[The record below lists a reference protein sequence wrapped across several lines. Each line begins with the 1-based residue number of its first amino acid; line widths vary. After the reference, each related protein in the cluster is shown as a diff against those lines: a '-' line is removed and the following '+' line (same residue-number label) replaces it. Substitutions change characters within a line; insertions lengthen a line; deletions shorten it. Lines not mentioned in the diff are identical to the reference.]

1 MKPTLF
7 LNVGTGW
14 SGTTPLYYT
23 LGWYNKYCH
32 SGHRKEKGYLWL
44 MDLSETRNTF
54 ERVKFYK
61 QFFGPSKQ
69 STTNRKPKIFTHESK
84 YIGGNWTEDEI
95 KYFWSPPF
103 TIEKYIEYY
112 IKHWDFIKHDYK
124 AVSDFSNPNG
134 QCSPEFLKKY
144 APALKS
150 VFDVK
155 VHAVFR
161 DPLRRLWS
169 LRQKQNPK
177 DPVRQFMKMGV
188 DFGYVQF
195 FLKFVEAFGIE
206 NCHMTIMEEFWNGET
221 KELSDFIDYEIKEVH
236 PNAYVPDLGPNAP
249 RIQYL
254 NDQWESDIMHMPK
267 EVKEYGM
274 NMLKPVYIHFKDY
287 FGDLP
292 EQWSKL

>member
-134 QCSPEFLKKY
+134 QCSPEFLRKY

-254 NDQWESDIMHMPK
+254 DDQWESDIMHMPK

>member
-112 IKHWDFIKHDYK
+112 VKHWDFIKHDYK

-134 QCSPEFLKKY
+134 QCSPEFLRKY

-195 FLKFVEAFGIE
+195 FLKFVEAFGID
-206 NCHMTIMEEFWNGET
+206 NCHITIMEEFWNGQT
-221 KELSDFIDYEIKEVH
+221 KELSDFIDYEIKDVH
-236 PNAYVPDLGPNAP
+236 KNAYVPDLGPNAP

>member
-61 QFFGPSKQ
+61 SFFGPSKQ
-69 STTNRKPKIFTHESK
+69 SNTNRKPKIFTHESK

-134 QCSPEFLKKY
+134 QCSPEFLRKY

-155 VHAVFR
+155 IHVVFR

-195 FLKFVEAFGIE
+195 FLKFVEAFGID
-206 NCHMTIMEEFWNGET
+206 NCHMTIMEEFWNGQT

-254 NDQWESDIMHMPK
+254 DDQWESDIMHMPK
-267 EVKEYGM
+267 EVKEYGL

>member
-112 IKHWDFIKHDYK
+112 VKHWDFIKHDYK

-134 QCSPEFLKKY
+134 QCSPEFLRKY

-155 VHAVFR
+155 IHVVFR

>member
-84 YIGGNWTEDEI
+84 YIGGNWTPEEI
-95 KYFWSPPF
+95 NYFWSPPF

-112 IKHWDFIKHDYK
+112 VKHWDFIKHDYK

-134 QCSPEFLKKY
+134 QCSPEFLMKY

-155 VHAVFR
+155 IHAVFR

-195 FLKFVEAFGIE
+195 FIKFVEAFGID
-206 NCHMTIMEEFWNGET
+206 NCYMTIMEEFWNGQT
-221 KELSDFIDYEIKEVH
+221 KELSDFIDYEIKDVH

-254 NDQWESDIMHMPK
+254 DDQWESDIMHMPK
-267 EVKEYGM
+267 EVKDYGL

>member
-112 IKHWDFIKHDYK
+112 VKHWDFIKHDYK

-134 QCSPEFLKKY
+134 QCSPEFLRKY

-155 VHAVFR
+155 IHAVFR

-195 FLKFVEAFGIE
+195 FLKFVEAFGID
-206 NCHMTIMEEFWNGET
+206 NCHMTIMEEFWNGQT

>member
-84 YIGGNWTEDEI
+84 YIGGNWTPEEI
-95 KYFWSPPF
+95 NYFWSPPF

-112 IKHWDFIKHDYK
+112 VKHWDFIKHDYK

-134 QCSPEFLKKY
+134 QCSPEFLRKY

-155 VHAVFR
+155 IHAVFR

-195 FLKFVEAFGIE
+195 FIKFVEAFGID
-206 NCHMTIMEEFWNGET
+206 NCYMTIMEEFWNGQT
-221 KELSDFIDYEIKEVH
+221 KELSDFIDYEIKDVH

-254 NDQWESDIMHMPK
+254 DDQWESDIMHMTK
-267 EVKEYGM
+267 EVKEYGL

>member
-54 ERVKFYK
+54 DRVKFYK

-112 IKHWDFIKHDYK
+112 VKHWDFIKHDYK

-195 FLKFVEAFGIE
+195 FLKFVEAFGID
-206 NCHMTIMEEFWNGET
+206 NCHITIMEEFWNGQT
-221 KELSDFIDYEIKEVH
+221 KELSDFIDYDIKDVH
-236 PNAYVPDLGPNAP
+236 KNAYVPDLGPNAP

>member
-54 ERVKFYK
+54 DRVKFYK

-112 IKHWDFIKHDYK
+112 VKHWDFIKHDYK

-134 QCSPEFLKKY
+134 QCSPEFLRKY

-236 PNAYVPDLGPNAP
+236 PNEYVPDLGPNAP

>member
-84 YIGGNWTEDEI
+84 YIGGNWTPEEI

-112 IKHWDFIKHDYK
+112 VKHWDFIKHDYK

-134 QCSPEFLKKY
+134 QCSPEFLMKY

-155 VHAVFR
+155 IHVVFR

-169 LRQKQNPK
+169 VRQNQNPK
-177 DPVRQFMKMGV
+177 DPVRHFMKMGV

-195 FLKFVEAFGIE
+195 FLKFVEAFGID
-206 NCHMTIMEEFWNGET
+206 NCHMTIMEEFWNGQT
-221 KELSDFIDYEIKEVH
+221 KELSDFIDYEIKDVH
-236 PNAYVPDLGPNAP
+236 KNAYVPDLGPNAP

>member
-134 QCSPEFLKKY
+134 QCSPEFLRKY

-195 FLKFVEAFGIE
+195 FLKFVEAFGID

-254 NDQWESDIMHMPK
+254 DDQWESDIMHMTK
-267 EVKEYGM
+267 EVKDYGL

>member
-103 TIEKYIEYY
+103 TIEKYIE
-112 IKHWDFIKHDYK
+112 
-124 AVSDFSNPNG
+124 
-134 QCSPEFLKKY
+134 L
-144 APALKS
+144 
-150 VFDVK
+150 
-155 VHAVFR
+155 
-161 DPLRRLWS
+161 S
-169 LRQKQNPK
+169 L
-177 DPVRQFMKMGV
+177 
-188 DFGYVQF
+188 
-195 FLKFVEAFGIE
+195 
-206 NCHMTIMEEFWNGET
+206 
-221 KELSDFIDYEIKEVH
+221 
-236 PNAYVPDLGPNAP
+236 
-249 RIQYL
+249 
-254 NDQWESDIMHMPK
+254 
-267 EVKEYGM
+267 
-274 NMLKPVYIHFKDY
+274 IHI
-287 FGDLP
+287 
-292 EQWSKL
+292 

>member
-112 IKHWDFIKHDYK
+112 VKHWDFIKHDYK

-134 QCSPEFLKKY
+134 QCSPEFLRKY

-254 NDQWESDIMHMPK
+254 DDQWESDIMHMPK
-267 EVKEYGM
+267 EVKEYGL

>member
-134 QCSPEFLKKY
+134 QCSPEFLRKY

-155 VHAVFR
+155 IHVVFR

-195 FLKFVEAFGIE
+195 FLKFVEAFGID
-206 NCHMTIMEEFWNGET
+206 NCHITIMEEFWNGQT
-221 KELSDFIDYEIKEVH
+221 KELSDFIDYEIKDVH
-236 PNAYVPDLGPNAP
+236 KNAYVPDLGPNAP

>member
-112 IKHWDFIKHDYK
+112 VKHWDFIKHDYK

-134 QCSPEFLKKY
+134 QCSPEFLRKY

-155 VHAVFR
+155 IHAVFR

-195 FLKFVEAFGIE
+195 FLKFVEAFGID
-206 NCHMTIMEEFWNGET
+206 NCHMTIMEEFWNGQT
-221 KELSDFIDYEIKEVH
+221 KELSDFIDYEIKDVH
-236 PNAYVPDLGPNAP
+236 KNAYVPDLGPNAP

-267 EVKEYGM
+267 EVKDYGL

>member
-112 IKHWDFIKHDYK
+112 LKHWDFIKHDYK

-134 QCSPEFLKKY
+134 QCSPEFLRKY

-155 VHAVFR
+155 IHVVFR

-195 FLKFVEAFGIE
+195 FLKFVEAFGLE

>member
-84 YIGGNWTEDEI
+84 YIGGNWTPEEI
-95 KYFWSPPF
+95 NYFWSPPF

-112 IKHWDFIKHDYK
+112 VKHWDFIKHDYK

-134 QCSPEFLKKY
+134 QCSPEFLRKY

-155 VHAVFR
+155 IHVVFR

-195 FLKFVEAFGIE
+195 FIKFVEAFGID
-206 NCHMTIMEEFWNGET
+206 NCYMTIMEEFWNGQT
-221 KELSDFIDYEIKEVH
+221 KELSDFIDYEIKDVH

-254 NDQWESDIMHMPK
+254 DDQWESDIMHMTK
-267 EVKEYGM
+267 EVKEYGL

>member
-134 QCSPEFLKKY
+134 QCSPEFLRKY

-155 VHAVFR
+155 IHVVFR

-254 NDQWESDIMHMPK
+254 DDQWESDIMHMPK
-267 EVKEYGM
+267 EVKEYGL

>member
-134 QCSPEFLKKY
+134 QCSPEFLRKY

-155 VHAVFR
+155 IHVVFR

-254 NDQWESDIMHMPK
+254 DDQWESDIMHMPK
-267 EVKEYGM
+267 EVKDYGL

>member
-134 QCSPEFLKKY
+134 QCSPEFLRKY

-155 VHAVFR
+155 IHAVFR

-195 FLKFVEAFGIE
+195 FLKFVEAFGLE

>member
-54 ERVKFYK
+54 DRVKFYK

-112 IKHWDFIKHDYK
+112 VKHWDFIKHDYK

-134 QCSPEFLKKY
+134 QCSPEFLRKY

-267 EVKEYGM
+267 EVKDYGL

>member
-134 QCSPEFLKKY
+134 QCSPEFLRKY

-155 VHAVFR
+155 IHVVFR

-195 FLKFVEAFGIE
+195 FLKFVEAFGID

-267 EVKEYGM
+267 EVKDYGL

>member
-84 YIGGNWTEDEI
+84 YIGGNWTPEEI
-95 KYFWSPPF
+95 NYFWSPPF

-134 QCSPEFLKKY
+134 QCSPEFLRKY

-155 VHAVFR
+155 IHAVFR

-195 FLKFVEAFGIE
+195 FLKFVEAFGID
-206 NCHMTIMEEFWNGET
+206 NCHMTIMEEFWNGQT
-221 KELSDFIDYEIKEVH
+221 KELSDFIDYEIKDVH
-236 PNAYVPDLGPNAP
+236 KNAYVPDLGPNAP

-267 EVKEYGM
+267 EVKDYGL

>member
-112 IKHWDFIKHDYK
+112 VKHWDFIKHDYK

-221 KELSDFIDYEIKEVH
+221 KELSDFIDYEIKDVH

>member
-84 YIGGNWTEDEI
+84 YIGGNWTPEEI

-103 TIEKYIEYY
+103 KIEKYIEYY
-112 IKHWDFIKHDYK
+112 VKHWDFIKHDYK

-134 QCSPEFLKKY
+134 QCSPEFLMKY

-155 VHAVFR
+155 IHVVFR

-169 LRQKQNPK
+169 VRQKQNPK

-195 FLKFVEAFGIE
+195 FLKFVEAFGLE
-206 NCHMTIMEEFWNGET
+206 NCHMTIMEEFWNGQT
-221 KELSDFIDYEIKEVH
+221 KELSDFIDYEIKDVH
-236 PNAYVPDLGPNAP
+236 KNAYVPDLGPNAP

-267 EVKEYGM
+267 EVKEYGL

>member
-112 IKHWDFIKHDYK
+112 VKHWDFIKHDYK

-134 QCSPEFLKKY
+134 QCSPEFLTKY

-195 FLKFVEAFGIE
+195 FLKFVEAFGID
-206 NCHMTIMEEFWNGET
+206 NCHITIMEEFWNGQT
-221 KELSDFIDYEIKEVH
+221 KELSDFIDYDIKDVH
-236 PNAYVPDLGPNAP
+236 KNAYVPDLGPNAP

>member
-1 MKPTLF
+1 
-7 LNVGTGW
+7 
-14 SGTTPLYYT
+14 
-23 LGWYNKYCH
+23 
-32 SGHRKEKGYLWL
+32 

-84 YIGGNWTEDEI
+84 YIGGNWTPEEI
-95 KYFWSPPF
+95 NYFWSPPF

-112 IKHWDFIKHDYK
+112 VKHWDFIKHDYK

-134 QCSPEFLKKY
+134 QCSPEFLMKY

-155 VHAVFR
+155 IHVVFR

-254 NDQWESDIMHMPK
+254 DDQWESDIMHMPK
-267 EVKEYGM
+267 EVKEYGL

>member
-23 LGWYNKYCH
+23 LGRYNKYCH

-61 QFFGPSKQ
+61 SFFGPSKQ
-69 STTNRKPKIFTHESK
+69 SNTNRKPKIFTHESK

-134 QCSPEFLKKY
+134 QCSPEFLRKY

-155 VHAVFR
+155 IHVVFR

-195 FLKFVEAFGIE
+195 FLKFVEAFGLE

-254 NDQWESDIMHMPK
+254 DDQWESDIMHMPK
-267 EVKEYGM
+267 EVKEYGL

>member
-112 IKHWDFIKHDYK
+112 VKHWDFIKHDYK

-134 QCSPEFLKKY
+134 QCSPEFLMKY

-155 VHAVFR
+155 IHAVFR

-195 FLKFVEAFGIE
+195 FLKFVEAFGID
-206 NCHMTIMEEFWNGET
+206 NCHITIMEEFWNGQT
-221 KELSDFIDYEIKEVH
+221 KELSDFIDYEIKDVH
-236 PNAYVPDLGPNAP
+236 KNAYVPDLGPNAP

-267 EVKEYGM
+267 EVKDYGL

>member
-61 QFFGPSKQ
+61 SFFGPSKQ
-69 STTNRKPKIFTHESK
+69 SNTNRKPKIFTHESK

-134 QCSPEFLKKY
+134 QCSPEFLRKY

-155 VHAVFR
+155 IHVVFR

-188 DFGYVQF
+188 EFGYVQF
-195 FLKFVEAFGIE
+195 FLKFVEAFGLE

-221 KELSDFIDYEIKEVH
+221 KVLSDFIDYEIKDVH
-236 PNAYVPDLGPNAP
+236 KNAYVPDLGPNAP

-267 EVKEYGM
+267 EVKEYGL

>member
-54 ERVKFYK
+54 DRVKFYK

-84 YIGGNWTEDEI
+84 YIGGNWTPEEI
-95 KYFWSPPF
+95 NYFWSPPF

-112 IKHWDFIKHDYK
+112 VKHWDFIKHDYK

-134 QCSPEFLKKY
+134 QCSPEFLRKY

-155 VHAVFR
+155 IHVVFR

-195 FLKFVEAFGIE
+195 FIKFVEAFGID
-206 NCHMTIMEEFWNGET
+206 NCYMTIMEEFWNGQT
-221 KELSDFIDYEIKEVH
+221 KELSDFIDYEIKDVH

-254 NDQWESDIMHMPK
+254 DDQWESDIMHMTK
-267 EVKEYGM
+267 EVKDYGL

>member
-84 YIGGNWTEDEI
+84 YIGGNWTPEEI
-95 KYFWSPPF
+95 NYFWSPPF

-112 IKHWDFIKHDYK
+112 VKHWDFIKHDYK

-134 QCSPEFLKKY
+134 QCSPEFLRKY

-155 VHAVFR
+155 IHAVFR

-195 FLKFVEAFGIE
+195 FLKFVEAFGID
-206 NCHMTIMEEFWNGET
+206 NCHMTIMEEFWNGQT
-221 KELSDFIDYEIKEVH
+221 KELSDFIDYEIKDVH
-236 PNAYVPDLGPNAP
+236 KNAYVPDLGPNAP

-254 NDQWESDIMHMPK
+254 NDQWESDIMHMTK
-267 EVKEYGM
+267 EVKEYGL

>member
-112 IKHWDFIKHDYK
+112 VKHWDFIKHDYK

-134 QCSPEFLKKY
+134 QCSPEFLRKY

-155 VHAVFR
+155 IHVVFR

-195 FLKFVEAFGIE
+195 FLKFVEAFGLD
-206 NCHMTIMEEFWNGET
+206 NCHITIMEEFWNGQT
-221 KELSDFIDYEIKEVH
+221 KELSDFIDYEIKDVH
-236 PNAYVPDLGPNAP
+236 KNAYVPDLGPNAP

>member
-54 ERVKFYK
+54 DRVKFYK

-134 QCSPEFLKKY
+134 QCSPEFLRKY

-155 VHAVFR
+155 IHVVFR

-254 NDQWESDIMHMPK
+254 DDQWESDIMHMPK
-267 EVKEYGM
+267 EVKDYGL

>member
-112 IKHWDFIKHDYK
+112 VKHWDFIKHDYK

-134 QCSPEFLKKY
+134 QCSPEFLRKY

-155 VHAVFR
+155 IHVVFR

-267 EVKEYGM
+267 EVKEYGL

>member
-23 LGWYNKYCH
+23 IGWYNKYCH

-54 ERVKFYK
+54 DRVKFYK

-112 IKHWDFIKHDYK
+112 IKNWDFIKHDYK

-134 QCSPEFLKKY
+134 QCSPEFLRKY

-155 VHAVFR
+155 IHVVFR

-254 NDQWESDIMHMPK
+254 DDQWESDIMHMPK
-267 EVKEYGM
+267 EVKDYGL

>member
-112 IKHWDFIKHDYK
+112 VKHWDFIKHDYK

-134 QCSPEFLKKY
+134 QCSPEFLRKY

-155 VHAVFR
+155 IHAVFR

-195 FLKFVEAFGIE
+195 FLKFVEAFGID
-206 NCHMTIMEEFWNGET
+206 NCHMTIMEEFWNGQT
-221 KELSDFIDYEIKEVH
+221 KELSDFIDYEIKDVH
-236 PNAYVPDLGPNAP
+236 KNAYVPDLGPNAP

>member
-112 IKHWDFIKHDYK
+112 VKHWDFIKHDYK

-134 QCSPEFLKKY
+134 QCSPEFLRKY

>member
-32 SGHRKEKGYLWL
+32 CGHRKEKGYLWL

-54 ERVKFYK
+54 ERVRFYK

-84 YIGGNWTEDEI
+84 YIVGNWTEDEI

-134 QCSPEFLKKY
+134 QCSPEFLRKY

-155 VHAVFR
+155 IHVVFR

-195 FLKFVEAFGIE
+195 FLKFVEAFGLE